1 MVTSFEWIIGLLIET
16 YFSGCGSNETY
27 FRDRSEING
36 HCYQWMRSYHVDK
49 VSKLNLEIY
58 TKNCLVKLNCNWIAF
73 FLRELFLEILEISV
87 KLNVLRY
94 IKFNAEWKKKD
105 LEKIYKYLLS
115 FVILA

>member
-49 VSKLNLEIY
+49 VSNLEIY
-58 TKNCLVKLNCNWIAF
+58 TEENCLVKLNCNWIAF

-87 KLNVLRY
+87 KLNVLRIY
-94 IKFNAEWKKKD
+94 LMQSKKD
-105 LEKIYKYLLS
+105 LKKIYKYLLS
-115 FVILA
+115 FVILV